1 VRDKV
6 LEVRLLYESDISLV
20 VIEKKLYFF
29 EESVTEL
36 VILQL
41 REAREEDFEKL

>member
-1 VRDKV
+1 MRDKF
-6 LEVRLLYESDISLV
+6 LEVRLLYEFDISLV